1 MNLGRPLSHW
11 FFLSRG
17 HRSIMYLR
25 WILLIILV
33 TLCLRA
39 RSCVANQSL
48 THLRNGDREW
58 ASFPVDADG
67 TSLTHSFTISS
78 EEIPKS
84 VSLQQ
89 IDVKQQWSI
98 AINGRS
104 LGRLLRDENH
114 QTIVLDIPAGLIQLG
129 NNSLT
134 VTQVSNT
141 TSDDIYVGAI
151 RFHPISRADY
161 LSQCTVPV
169 SVTDKETRQLTPC
182 RITVINSD
190 GALMSVGNI
199 SNETTAV
206 RAGVIYT
213 STGQVNVKLP
223 PGRYEII
230 AGRGVEWGI
239 DSVQITASPES
250 AAPNHLR
257 IRREVNT
264 RGFVSCDTHVHT
276 LTHSR
281 HGDATLNERMV
292 TIVGE
297 GIELPIATDHN
308 LQIDYGPRMKELN
321 LQGYFTPVIG
331 NEVTTPTGHF
341 NIFPIPNGAPLPDHT
356 SKSWDDTIHSIK
368 TQTGAK
374 VIILNHARDIHS
386 GVTPFGSERHLS
398 LTGHS
403 FGNGGFPANAM
414 ELINSGATQTDVMQL
429 YRDWFGLLNRG
440 LHVTGIGC
448 SDSHDVARHFIGQGR
463 TYVRT
468 NDEDPG
474 QINIHE
480 AVDALV
486 LGKTNVSYGL
496 FTTMSVNEHFHAGDL
511 ATGPGPF
518 VAEIKVQGPG
528 WVLATQLELY
538 LNGRLLKTIRIPRG
552 ERAGVKWVGRIRLEE
567 RNKDAYIVAIARG
580 EGVDSLHWPTAKPYQ
595 PKGITFQ
602 PYTIGSTGV
611 IKLDGDRDSK
621 YSSARDYAEE
631 IVKTNPSLKSMIHA
645 LREYDV
651 AVASQTA
658 ELLDNGGL
666 SLTDDELTACL
677 TNAMPQVRLGF
688 ALYKRSKLST
698 AQ

>member
-1 MNLGRPLSHW
+1 
-11 FFLSRG
+11 
-17 HRSIMYLR
+17 MYLR
-25 WILLIILV
+25 WLFLIFPV
-33 TLCLRA
+33 TLCFTD
-39 RSCVANQSL
+39 RSCIANESL

-58 ASFPVDADG
+58 ASFPMEPDG

-78 EEIPKS
+78 EAIPKS

-89 IDVKQQWSI
+89 IDVKQQWAI
-98 AINGRS
+98 EINGKP
-104 LGRLLRDENH
+104 LGRLVRDENH
-114 QTIVLDIPAGLIQLG
+114 QTIVFDIPAGLMQPG

-141 TSDDIYVGAI
+141 TPDDIYVGAI
-151 RFHPISRADY
+151 RFHPMSRADY

-169 SVTDKETRQLTPC
+169 RVTNRKTDQPTPC
-182 RITVINSD
+182 RITVINSA
-190 GALMSVGNI
+190 GALMSVGNT
-199 SNETTAV
+199 STNTTAV

-213 STGQVNVKLP
+213 SNGSVSLELP
-223 PGRYEII
+223 PGIYTIS
-230 AGRGVEWGI
+230 AGRGVEWSL
-239 DSVQITASPES
+239 DSVQVIATTSRADTIRLKIT
-250 AAPNHLR
+250 
-257 IRREVNT
+257 REVDT

-276 LTHSR
+276 FTHSR
-281 HGDATLNERMV
+281 HGDATLDERLV
-292 TIVGE
+292 TIAGE

-308 LQIDYGPRMKELN
+308 LHINYGPRMKELN
-321 LQGYFTPVIG
+321 LQRFFTPVIG

-341 NIFPIPNGAPLPDHT
+341 NIFPVPNGAPLPDHT
-356 SKSWDDTIHSIK
+356 SKSWGDTIHSIK
-368 TQTGAK
+368 AQTGAK

-386 GVTPFGSERHLS
+386 GVTPFSPDRHIS

-440 LHVTGIGC
+440 LEVTGIGC

-468 NDEDPG
+468 KDENPG
-474 QINIHE
+474 EINIHE

-486 LGKTNVSYGL
+486 LGKSNVSYGL
-496 FTTMSVNEHFHAGDL
+496 FTTMTVNDEFHAGDL
-511 ATGPGPF
+511 ATGPRTF

-528 WVLATQLELY
+528 WVTARQLELY
-538 LNGRLLKTIRIPRG
+538 LNGRLMKTIRIPRG
-552 ERAGVKWVGRIRLEE
+552 ERAGVKWAGRIRLEE

-595 PKGITFQ
+595 PEGINFQ

-611 IKLDGDRDSK
+611 IKLDWDRDQK
-621 YSSARDYAEE
+621 YSSARDYA
-631 IVKTNPSLKSMIHA
+631 VRVVNANPTLGTLFQA
-645 LREYDV
+645 LREHDV

-658 ELLDNGGL
+658 ELLENGGL

-688 ALYKRSKLST
+688 ALYKRSKIST